1 MYTTT
6 WCGYCVRLKV
16 GMEREGIEFTE
27 VNIEEDPAA
36 AELVMSVNG
45 GNKTVPTLVFP
56 NGNALTNPTM
66 TQIKAELA
74 A

>member
-1 MYTTT
+1 
-6 WCGYCVRLKV
+6 
-16 GMEREGIEFTE
+16 MEREGIEFTE

-36 AELVMSVNG
+36 AERVMSVNG

-66 TQIKAELA
+66 AQIKAELA